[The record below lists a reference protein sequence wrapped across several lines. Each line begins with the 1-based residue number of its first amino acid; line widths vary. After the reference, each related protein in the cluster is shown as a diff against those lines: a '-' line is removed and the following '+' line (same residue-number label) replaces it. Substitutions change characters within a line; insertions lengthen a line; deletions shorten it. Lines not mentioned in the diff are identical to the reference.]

1 MTVKE
6 LIGLLKYLDN
16 EDAVVILEG
25 FDGGWSNI
33 DLIKERGSC
42 VALVPE
48 KYPVFSEN

>member
-6 LIGLLKYLDN
+6 LIGLLKLLDN
-16 EDAVVILEG
+16 EDAVVILQG

-33 DLIKERGSC
+33 DLIRELGFS